1 MTVGAG
7 PAVAGAEL
15 ELRVVARNQGAEPR
29 TLRLRLALAPIRYTG
44 VAGPPFRQEQHRR
57 AVPPGQGEDPPGDPS
72 PKVTPPQR
80 PVPPSPQRRR

>member
-29 TLRLRLALAPIRYTG
+29 TLRLRLALAPVRYTG

-57 AVPPGQGEDPPGDPS
+57 AVPPGQGEARRTLGDPPQ
-72 PKVTPPQR
+72 KK
-80 PVPPSPQRRR
+80 